1 MSTTPIWSIE
11 GVALD
16 STGDMVAGSLA
27 DKITD
32 LLGAINIYVGVY
44 PTATV
49 GATVTSGTGA
59 WVESPA
65 YWPVVPAGTITN
77 PFHVHG
83 ISVET
88 STLAAGVFE
97 LSLYSGVGHAEIAR
111 CRFAIAGGFFGNIVD
126 LVTGA
131 RIAANSQIDAKL
143 RCSVGSPDTLTISI
157 RYAEEA

>member
-1 MSTTPIWSIE
+1 MATPIWGIE

-16 STGDMVAGSLA
+16 STGEMVVGSLA
-27 DKITD
+27 DKITE
-32 LLGAINIYVGVY
+32 LLGAVNIYVGVY
-44 PTATV
+44 PTGVV

-65 YWPVVPAGTITN
+65 YWPVVPANQITN
-77 PFHVHG
+77 PFHIHG

-88 STLAAGVFE
+88 CTLAAGTFE
-97 LSLYSGVGHAEIAR
+97 LSLYAGVGHAEVAR
-111 CRFAIAGGFFGNIVD
+111 ARFSIVGGFFGNIVD
-126 LVTGA
+126 LVTGV

-157 RYAEEA
+157 RYAEET